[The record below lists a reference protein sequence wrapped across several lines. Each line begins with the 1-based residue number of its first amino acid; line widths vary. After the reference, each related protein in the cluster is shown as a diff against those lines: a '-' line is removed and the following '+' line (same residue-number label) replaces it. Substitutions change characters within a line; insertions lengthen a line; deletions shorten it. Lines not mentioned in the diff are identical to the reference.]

1 MNEDK
6 DLDRKVRR
14 GRKRRNS
21 ISNKGNRLCA
31 ESVKESIT
39 HSKGRKEL
47 AMAGWKGVR
56 PERTG
61 AKALAV
67 QGQIMKGFMTV
78 LRYLR
83 NPKGTTKPL
92 NSLN

>member
-1 MNEDK
+1 M
-6 DLDRKVRR
+6 
-14 GRKRRNS
+14 
-21 ISNKGNRLCA
+21 
-31 ESVKESIT
+31 
-39 HSKGRKEL
+39 
-47 AMAGWKGVR
+47 
-56 PERTG
+56 G

-92 NSLN
+92 NSLNQKTFFTRFAFQKDHADCYMENVL

>member
-39 HSKGRKEL
+39 HSKGGKEL
-47 AMAGWKGVR
+47 AMAG
-56 PERTG
+56 
-61 AKALAV
+61 
-67 QGQIMKGFMTV
+67 
-78 LRYLR
+78 
-83 NPKGTTKPL
+83 
-92 NSLN
+92 